1 MSRTHKASKANGV
14 DPRQKLTGD
23 FVTALQADW
32 LLHGPEI
39 IEALRTQSPVKYAEI
54 VSRLAV
60 PDAAPA
66 PDDYSQYQTQL
77 DIGRKLLAQVGVP
90 EDAMTDSMIE
100 QAAEA
105 NVAFRRQIRANCRP
119 QLMGMPR
126 QLASGLRANHRR
138 RKSLPPVVELMPS
151 ISINE

>member
-1 MSRTHKASKANGV
+1 MSRTRKVSKASGI

-32 LLHGPEI
+32 QLHGQEI
-39 IEALRTQSPVKYAEI
+39 IEALRTQNPVKYAEI

-60 PDAAPA
+60 PEPMPA
-66 PDDYSQYQTQL
+66 PDDFSQCHSQA
-77 DIGRKLLAQVGVP
+77 DIGKMLLVQVGVP

-105 NVAFRRQIRANCRP
+105 NEAFLDRLEMIA
-119 QLMGMPR
+119 G
-126 QLASGLRANHRR
+126 GH
-138 RKSLPPVVELMPS
+138 
-151 ISINE
+151 

>member
-1 MSRTHKASKANGV
+1 MSRTRKPSKANGV

-32 LLHGPEI
+32 QLHGPDI
-39 IEALRTQSPVKYAEI
+39 IEALRTQNPVKYAEI

-60 PDAAPA
+60 PEPMAA
-66 PDDYSQYQTQL
+66 PDDFSQCQTQL
-77 DIGRKLLAQVGVP
+77 EIGKKLLVQVGVP

-105 NVAFRRQIRANCRP
+105 NEAFVDRLETIA
-119 QLMGMPR
+119 GD
-126 QLASGLRANHRR
+126 H
-138 RKSLPPVVELMPS
+138 
-151 ISINE
+151 

>member
-1 MSRTHKASKANGV
+1 MSKARKASTASGN

-32 LLHGPEI
+32 QLHGPDI
-39 IEALRTQSPVKYAEI
+39 IEALRTQNPVKYAEI

-60 PDAAPA
+60 SEPMPP
-66 PDDYSQYQTQL
+66 PDDYSQCQTQL
-77 DIGRKLLAQVGVP
+77 DIGRKLLGQVGVP

-105 NVAFRRQIRANCRP
+105 NVAFVDR
-119 QLMGMPR
+119 L
-126 QLASGLRANHRR
+126 
-138 RKSLPPVVELMPS
+138 ELIAGRS
-151 ISINE
+151 

>member
-1 MSRTHKASKANGV
+1 MSKARKASTANGN

-23 FVTALQADW
+23 FVAALQADW
-32 LLHGPEI
+32 RLHGQEI

-60 PDAAPA
+60 PEAAAA
-66 PDDYSQYQTQL
+66 PDDFSQCQTRL
-77 DIGRKLLAQVGVP
+77 DIGKKLLAQVDVP

-105 NVAFRRQIRANCRP
+105 NDAFLDRLEMIA
-119 QLMGMPR
+119 G
-126 QLASGLRANHRR
+126 GH
-138 RKSLPPVVELMPS
+138 
-151 ISINE
+151 

>member
-1 MSRTHKASKANGV
+1 MSKARKASKANGN

-60 PDAAPA
+60 PEAAPA
-66 PDDYSQYQTQL
+66 PDDYSQCQTQL
-77 DIGRKLLAQVGVP
+77 DIGRKLLAQVGVS
-90 EDAMTDSMIE
+90 EEAMTASMIE

-105 NVAFRRQIRANCRP
+105 NEAFVDRLEMIA
-119 QLMGMPR
+119 G
-126 QLASGLRANHRR
+126 GL
-138 RKSLPPVVELMPS
+138 
-151 ISINE
+151 

>member
-1 MSRTHKASKANGV
+1 MSRTRKASKASGH

-32 LLHGPEI
+32 QLHGQDI

-60 PDAAPA
+60 PEAAPA
-66 PDDYSQYQTQL
+66 PDDFSQCQSQL
-77 DIGRKLLAQVGVP
+77 DIGKKLLMQVGVP

-105 NVAFRRQIRANCRP
+105 NEGFVDRLEMIA
-119 QLMGMPR
+119 G
-126 QLASGLRANHRR
+126 GH
-138 RKSLPPVVELMPS
+138 
-151 ISINE
+151 

>member
-1 MSRTHKASKANGV
+1 MSRTRKASKASGN

-32 LLHGPEI
+32 QLHGQDI

-60 PDAAPA
+60 PEPMPAA
-66 PDDYSQYQTQL
+66 DDFSQCQSQL

-90 EDAMTDSMIE
+90 EDSMTDSMIE
-100 QAAEA
+100 LAAEA
-105 NVAFRRQIRANCRP
+105 NEAFLDRLEMIAGRN
-119 QLMGMPR
+119 
-126 QLASGLRANHRR
+126 
-138 RKSLPPVVELMPS
+138 
-151 ISINE
+151 

>member
-1 MSRTHKASKANGV
+1 MSSTRKASTANGN

-32 LLHGPEI
+32 QQHGQEI

-60 PDAAPA
+60 PEAAPA
-66 PDDYSQYQTQL
+66 PDDFSQCQTQL
-77 DIGRKLLAQVGVP
+77 DIGKKLLAQVGVA

-105 NVAFRRQIRANCRP
+105 NEAFVDRLEMIA
-119 QLMGMPR
+119 G
-126 QLASGLRANHRR
+126 GH
-138 RKSLPPVVELMPS
+138 
-151 ISINE
+151 

>member
-1 MSRTHKASKANGV
+1 MSKARKASTANGN

-23 FVTALQADW
+23 FVAALQADW
-32 LLHGPEI
+32 LLHGPDI
-39 IEALRTQSPVKYAEI
+39 IEALRTQNPVKYAEI

-66 PDDYSQYQTQL
+66 PDDYSQCRTQL
-77 DIGRKLLAQVGVP
+77 DIGRKLLGQVGVP

-105 NVAFRRQIRANCRP
+105 NVAFVDR
-119 QLMGMPR
+119 L
-126 QLASGLRANHRR
+126 
-138 RKSLPPVVELMPS
+138 EL
-151 ISINE
+151 IAGRN

>member
-1 MSRTHKASKANGV
+1 MSKARKASTANSN

-32 LLHGPEI
+32 HLHGKEI
-39 IEALRTQSPVKYAEI
+39 IEALRTGNPVKYAEI

-60 PDAAPA
+60 PEATPS
-66 PDDYSQYQTQL
+66 PDDYSQCQTQL
-77 DIGRKLLAQVGVP
+77 EIGRKLLEQVGVP

-105 NVAFRRQIRANCRP
+105 NEAFVDR
-119 QLMGMPR
+119 L
-126 QLASGLRANHRR
+126 
-138 RKSLPPVVELMPS
+138 EL
-151 ISINE
+151 NAGRN

>member
-1 MSRTHKASKANGV
+1 MSRTRKASKASGN

-32 LLHGPEI
+32 QMHGQEI

-60 PDAAPA
+60 PEATPA
-66 PDDYSQYQTQL
+66 PDDYSQCLTQL
-77 DIGRKLLAQVGVP
+77 DIGRKLLLQVGVP

-105 NVAFRRQIRANCRP
+105 NVAFLDR
-119 QLMGMPR
+119 L
-126 QLASGLRANHRR
+126 
-138 RKSLPPVVELMPS
+138 EL
-151 ISINE
+151 IAGRN

>member
-1 MSRTHKASKANGV
+1 MSKTQKISKASGN

-32 LLHGPEI
+32 QLHGPDI
-39 IEALRTQSPVKYAEI
+39 IEALRTQNPVKYAEI

-60 PDAAPA
+60 PEAAPA
-66 PDDYSQYQTQL
+66 PDDYSQCQTQL
-77 DIGRKLLAQVGVP
+77 DIGKKLLAQVGVP

-105 NVAFRRQIRANCRP
+105 NEAFVDRLEMIA
-119 QLMGMPR
+119 G
-126 QLASGLRANHRR
+126 GH
-138 RKSLPPVVELMPS
+138 
-151 ISINE
+151 